1 MFTFLGVAFFYT
13 GVTMNFALKRYF
25 PQFYKNY
32 RCLLW
37 AACFS
42 LTIPLFLRAL
52 VNLSERVSAK
62 FQAWFINPDN
72 VAYSWT
78 LYLLLSTYIPIIT
91 QMSSLVFGFL
101 RTRQDAKLLNSKD
114 NVSTVELDE
123 TS

>member
-1 MFTFLGVAFFYT
+1 MFTFLGLAFFYT
-13 GVTMNFALKRYF
+13 GVTMNFSLKRYF
-25 PQFYKNY
+25 PQFYMNY

-52 VNLSERVSAK
+52 VNLSERESGK
-62 FQAWFINPDN
+62 FQRWFVNPDN
-72 VAYSWT
+72 EAYSLT
-78 LYLLLSTYIPIIT
+78 VYLILSTYIPIIT

-101 RTRQDAKLLNSKD
+101 RTRQDAKLVKD
-114 NVSTVELDE
+114 LISTEVDI